1 MNTKKCLSVLLSCV
15 LFTEPFLSSAHAA
28 PNKDD
33 GVKASSFAQGVRS
46 KISKV
51 GDYFNEHPKLKKG
64 LKIAGIGAAG
74 YAGIDVLFAAGMEIW
89 FNCASRNLPPEFILE
104 PTEDAIKKQEGLMWC
119 WNASLQRALY
129 KYGIEKTQ
137 KEIYKGITD
146 KFFVSPLKSRRIV
159 SAHPTFDSRCEISTC
174 NFLERRIASNRVF
187 NEEIRKYIEKVT
199 NGEYTYQTVRIPND
213 RLLLPSLT
221 DCVEVS
227 KRFYNLCGA
236 LRRLVANKTQEKEEK
251 VALLTTCPI
260 LVSGHMITIEG
271 ARDNKFF
278 MGDPWTG
285 TMVTLNNES
294 FFVPGS
300 FIYKFLNMSEKPSLP
315 ISFIIKKGQEI
326 TDDEWKKLIDEKL
339 VQSSKPTRSE

>member
-51 GDYFNEHPKLKKG
+51 GNYFNEHPKLKKG
-64 LKIAGIGAAG
+64 LKVAGIGASG
-74 YAGIDVLFAAGMEIW
+74 YAGIEVLFTAGMEIW
-89 FNCASRNLPPEFILE
+89 FNCASRNLPPEFIPE

-119 WNASLQRALY
+119 WNASLQRALH

-159 SAHPTFDSRCEISTC
+159 SAHPTFDSRCEISKC
-174 NFLERRIASNRVF
+174 NFLERMIASNRVF

-199 NGEYTYQTVRIPND
+199 NGEYTYQTVRIFVSGSC
-213 RLLLPSLT
+213 L
-221 DCVEVS
+221 EVS
-227 KRFYNLCGA
+227 KCFYNLCGA
-236 LRRLVANKTQEKEEK
+236 LRSCVAEKNKEEKEK
-251 VALLTTCPI
+251 VALLTVCPI
-260 LVSGHMITIEG
+260 VRSGHMITIEG
-271 ARDNKFF
+271 TREGKFV
-278 MGDPWTG
+278 MGEPWTG
-285 TMVTLNNES
+285 TMVTLDNKS
-294 FFVPGS
+294 FFTPGS
-300 FIYKFLNMSEKPSLP
+300 FIHNLLSLSQNP
-315 ISFIIKKGQEI
+315 GLQISFIIKKGQEI
-326 TDDEWKKLIDEKL
+326 TNDEWDKL
-339 VQSSKPTRSE
+339 VDENFNSKS